1 MTSYT
6 KYITEENSRRQ
17 ALINAPYDPITG
29 EGSPIPRTLVEIPDC
44 PLPRMWLP
52 NDMIK
57 EKAVQ
62 ELIQHGFRGIMAKA
76 GYTFNTKNLNLFWE
90 DFGRIRNKYDYE
102 WYARM
107 CQTISAKGQGR
118 DIPFTLNYPQR
129 KYLKALEELRT
140 AGLPIDIILL
150 KARQWGGSTLTQL
163 YMLWIQLVHKRNW
176 NSVICGDIEKQSSVV
191 AGMLNKVTT
200 NYPSWARG
208 GMKISTTPYQG
219 AQKTRVINLSNCRY
233 SLGSAQKP
241 ESLRSEDIS
250 MAHLTEVGLWK
261 ATKGKKPED
270 IVQSIFGSI
279 ASGPYT
285 MKVLESTAKGVGNFF
300 HRTWQSAVK
309 GANNFHPVFIAW
321 YDIPLYSKPI
331 EDHEAFISTMTERE
345 HELFSFGATLEA
357 INWYR
362 DKQKEITDEW
372 RLASEFPSTPTEA
385 FQSTG
390 RRVFS
395 LGYVKTTRES
405 CIKAWW
411 RGEVDGN
418 LLDCKFIKG
427 DGNMEVWYM
436 PDLDTPMR
444 DRYVVSVDVGGVGDK
459 SDYSCIRVFD
469 RYSMLEC
476 GIPEVVAQWYGHIE
490 HDRLAWKAAQIAH
503 LYGDALLVIEANT
516 LETAG
521 TEGNHF
527 EYILNEIAGY
537 YGNLYSR
544 TSEIEIKQG
553 RPRRWGFHTNTST
566 KPLVI
571 NHLIKALRDGLY
583 IEHCSSTCDELYLYE
598 YKENGKEMGAVEGNH
613 DDRVMATAIG
623 LWVCYNHPLPSVVQ
637 ASSPS
642 RKKTRIIS
650 EASI

>member
-1 MTSYT
+1 MTSCT
-6 KYITEENSRRQ
+6 KYIIEENSRRQ
-17 ALINAPYDPITG
+17 ALINAPYDPVTG

-90 DFGRIRNKYDYE
+90 DFGRIRNRYDYE

-107 CQTISAKGQGR
+107 CQTIQDKVTLQN
-118 DIPFTLNYPQR
+118 IPFVLNFAQR
-129 KYLKALEELRT
+129 KYLKEMETLRL
-140 AGLPIDIILL
+140 AGMPIDIILL

-163 YMLWIQLVHKRNW
+163 YMQWLQICVTPGV
-176 NSVICGDIEKQSSVV
+176 NSVICGDIENQSRIV
-191 AGMLNKVTT
+191 AGMLTRTIRHTPLWVLGCTLT
-200 NYPSWARG
+200 E
-208 GMKISTTPYQG
+208 TPYQG
-219 AQKTRVINLSNCRY
+219 STSTREIKPVGSRFTI
-233 SLGSAQKP
+233 GSAQKP
-241 ESLRSEDIS
+241 DKVRSENVS
-250 MAHLTEVGLWK
+250 FAHLTEVGLWK
-261 ATKGKKPED
+261 ETKGKKPED
-270 IVQSIFGSI
+270 LVQAIFGTCL
-279 ASGPYT
+279 SGPGT
-285 MKVLESTAKGVGNFF
+285 MKVLESTAKGVGNYF
-300 HRTWQSAVK
+300 HRTWQDAVK
-309 GANNFHPVFIAW
+309 GINNFHPVFIAW

-583 IEHCSSTCDELYLYE
+583 IEHCSSTCDELDLYE

-637 ASSPS
+637 ISSPS

>member
-1 MTSYT
+1 MQRT
-6 KYITEENSRRQ
+6 IEENKRRL
-17 ALINAPYDPITG
+17 ALINAPYDPFTG
-29 EGSPIPRTLVEIPDC
+29 EGSPLPRTLVEIPDS
-44 PLPRMWLP
+44 PLSRMWLP
-52 NDMIK
+52 NDMLK

-62 ELIQHGFRGIMAKA
+62 ELIQHGFRGVMAMA
-76 GYTFNTKNLNLFWE
+76 GYTYNDKNLNLFWE
-90 DFGRIRNKYDYE
+90 SFSDLRNKYDFE
-102 WYARM
+102 WYARL
-107 CQTISAKGQGR
+107 CNTISDKGKGR

-129 KYLKALEELRT
+129 KYLKQLEELRT
-140 AGLPIDIILL
+140 SGLPIDIILL

-163 YMLWIQLVHKRNW
+163 YMLWIQLVHKKNW
-176 NSVICGDIEKQSSVV
+176 NSVICGDIEKQSSIV
-191 AGMLNKVTT
+191 AGMLAKVIR
-200 NYPSWARG
+200 NFPLWASG
-208 GMKISTTPYQG
+208 GCRLSTSPYQG
-219 AQKTRVINLSNCRY
+219 AQKTRVISHSNSRY

-241 ESLRSEDIS
+241 DSLRSEDIS

-261 ATKGKKPED
+261 ATAGKKPED
-270 IVQSIFGSI
+270 LVQSIFGSI

-285 MKVLESTAKGVGNFF
+285 MKVIESTAKGVGNYF
-300 HRTWQSAVK
+300 HRTWQDAVK
-309 GANNFHPVFIAW
+309 GINNFHPVFIAW
-321 YDIPLYSKPI
+321 FDIPLYSKPI
-331 EDHEAFISTMTERE
+331 EDYEAFIPTMTERE
-345 HELFSFGATLEA
+345 KELFELGATLEA
-357 INWYR
+357 IAWYR
-362 DKQKEITDEW
+362 DKSTEFPEEW
-372 RLASEFPSTPTEA
+372 RLASEYPSTPTEA

-390 RRVFS
+390 RRVFT

-405 CIKAWW
+405 CVKAWW
-411 RGEVDGN
+411 RGDVDGN
-418 LLDCKFIKG
+418 LLDCRFIQG
-427 DGNMEVWYM
+427 NGNMEIWYK

-469 RYSMLEC
+469 RYSMIEC

-490 HDRLAWKAAQIAH
+490 HDKLAWKAAQIAH

-527 EYILNEIAGY
+527 EYILNEIADHY
-537 YGNLYSR
+537 PNLYSR

-571 NHLIKALRDGLY
+571 DHLNKALRDGLY
-583 IEHCSSTCDELYLYE
+583 IEHCSSTCDELDLYE

-623 LWVCYNHPLPSVVQ
+623 LWVCYNYPLPVVVNKHN
-637 ASSPS
+637 PS
-642 RKKTRIIS
+642 TKKTRIIS

>member
-1 MTSYT
+1 MISST
-6 KYITEENSRRQ
+6 KYIEENSRRL
-17 ALINAPYDPITG
+17 ALINTAYDPITG
-29 EGSPIPRTLVEIPDC
+29 EGSPIPRILVEIPDS

-52 NDMIK
+52 EDMLK

-76 GYTFNTKNLNLFWE
+76 GYTFNAKNLNLFWE
-90 DFGRIRNKYDYE
+90 DFGRIRNRYDYE

-107 CQTISAKGQGR
+107 CQTIQDKVTLQ
-118 DIPFTLNYPQR
+118 DIPFILNFAQR
-129 KYLKALEELRT
+129 KYLKEMETLRL
-140 AGLPIDIILL
+140 AGEPIDIILL

-163 YMLWIQLVHKRNW
+163 YMQWLQICVTPGV
-176 NSVICGDIEKQSSVV
+176 NSVICGDIENQSRIV
-191 AGMLNKVTT
+191 AGMLTRTIRHTPLWVLGCTL
-200 NYPSWARG
+200 AE
-208 GMKISTTPYQG
+208 TPYQG
-219 AQKTRVINLSNCRY
+219 STSTREIKPIGSRY
-233 SLGSAQKP
+233 TIGSAQKP
-241 ESLRSEDIS
+241 DKVRSENVS
-250 MAHLTEVGLWK
+250 FAHLTEVGLWK
-261 ATKGKKPED
+261 ETKGKKPED
-270 IVQSIFGSI
+270 LVQAIFGTCL
-279 ASGPYT
+279 SGPGT
-285 MKVLESTAKGVGNFF
+285 MKVLESTAKGVGNYF
-300 HRTWQSAVK
+300 HRTWQDAVK
-309 GANNFHPVFIAW
+309 GLNNFHPVFIAW
-321 YDIPLYSKPI
+321 YDIPLYTKPI
-331 EDHEAFISTMTERE
+331 EDYEAFILTMTERE

-362 DKQKEITDEW
+362 DKKKEITDEW

-390 RRVFS
+390 RRVFTLS
-395 LGYVKTTRES
+395 YVKTTRES

-411 RGEVDGN
+411 RGDVDGN
-418 LLDCKFIKG
+418 LLDCRFIKG

-469 RYSMLEC
+469 RYSMIEC

-490 HDRLAWKAAQIAH
+490 HDKLAWKAAQIAH

-527 EYILNEIAGY
+527 EYILNEIAGH

-544 TSEIEIKQG
+544 TSDVEIKQG

-583 IEHCSSTCDELYLYE
+583 IEHCSSTCDELDLYE

-623 LWVCYNHPLPSVVQ
+623 LWVCYNYPLPSVVQ
-637 ASSPS
+637 ISSPS